1 MKNYYLIAIIFLLI
15 SNCTLNKVINHH
27 GVHFLEKK
35 QKEIQINESNINDV
49 IRIMGPPSTTS
60 IFNENLL
67 IYIERKISSSKIT
80 KLGGKELL
88 DNNTLLVEIDDG
100 GLVIDKLF
108 LNKESMNKMIFS
120 TNVTLKSYSDKS
132 LIYKILTSMREKIN
146 DPLGKK
152 RAKTKSD

>member
-1 MKNYYLIAIIFLLI
+1 MKNYYLITIIFLLI

-35 QKEIQINESNINDV
+35 QKELQVNKSNINDV

-60 IFNENLL
+60 IFNDNLL
-67 IYIERKISSSKIT
+67 IYIERKISSSKIS

-88 DNNTLLVEIDDG
+88 DNNTLLLEIDEG

-108 LNKESMNKMIFS
+108 LNKDSMNKMMFS
-120 TNVTLKSYSDKS
+120 TNMTLKSYSDKS
-132 LIYKILTSMREKIN
+132 LIYNVLSSMREKIN

-152 RAKTKSD
+152 RAKVKSD

>member
-1 MKNYYLIAIIFLLI
+1 
-15 SNCTLNKVINHH
+15 
-27 GVHFLEKK
+27 
-35 QKEIQINESNINDV
+35 
-49 IRIMGPPSTTS
+49 MGPPSTTS

-67 IYIERKISSSKIT
+67 IYIERKISSSKIS